1 MKLGLVLSGG
11 GARGLAHIG
20 VLRALEESGIHPD
33 IITGASMGGIVGALY
48 ALNIN
53 ATALQ
58 SMLTDLN
65 FDELLEARNFFYS
78 QKANKILNSVIQQ
91 TALIPLFTKLGFDSG
106 RKIRKVFKELTH
118 DKEFKDL
125 KIPFACVA
133 VDLITERLITL
144 NSGKLYEAMYATG
157 AIPPYLEPLEKDG
170 MFLADGGIL
179 SNAPVDAA
187 KEMGADKVIVVD
199 VNPLQTFRRKENYKN
214 AFDIILRVL
223 DTTLDA
229 LYIDDLAK
237 ADYLIQIPLNFD
249 IFEFDKKDE
258 IVKIGYMVGK
268 ESILAKNLKSLKSK

>member
-53 ATALQ
+53 TTELQ

-65 FDELLEARNFFYS
+65 FDELLEVRNFFYS

-170 MFLADGGIL
+170 MLLADGGIL

-199 VNPLQTFRRKENYKN
+199 VNPLQIFRRKENYKN